1 MEVSE
6 LGQQRS
12 RSCRYGVCLGGEKRN
27 KNTWGFICLL
37 GMFIY
42 QHHRLYRAMILTGK
56 KKHIKI
62 KKNRMNV
69 LCSAVVT
76 VAIVHVGG
84 WEVNKKVSSIARKFR
99 VNGEINLI

>member
-1 MEVSE
+1 MF
-6 LGQQRS
+6 
-12 RSCRYGVCLGGEKRN
+12 GGGKKEQKYV
-27 KNTWGFICLL
+27 G
-37 GMFIY
+37 IY
-42 QHHRLYRAMILTGK
+42 MSVGHVHLSASQTLQSHDIDWK

-62 KKNRMNV
+62 KNPRMNV

>member
-1 MEVSE
+1 
-6 LGQQRS
+6 
-12 RSCRYGVCLGGEKRN
+12 
-27 KNTWGFICLL
+27 
-37 GMFIY
+37 
-42 QHHRLYRAMILTGK
+42 
-56 KKHIKI
+56 
-62 KKNRMNV
+62 MNV